1 MKRFDKAYAGL
12 IFFVALAVFSFWGQ
26 NGFCDSRDAD
36 NVLKLK
42 SVYPSLEEL
51 GENLETT
58 LTGSGF
64 DENTR
69 VSMSLDIGNK
79 MKIIGSIE
87 TSGFAW
93 DVTVVGNLAYVTCG
107 NWAWDSNSVWS
118 GLQIIDISIP
128 SKPKKLGSLAT
139 PGHANDVEI
148 IGNIAYIA
156 CGHSHDERWKG
167 LQIMDVSDPYHPE
180 LMSSVETVDNA
191 DDVIIVGDKAYL
203 ANGNNFQ
210 VIDITNPSTPEITG
224 TVETGLFG
232 IVIIE
237 DKPYVSDGS
246 VVGNMAYIVDDDIDE
261 HNLSVMRLKII
272 DVSNP
277 ANPEVIGFTD
287 ISGDYIG
294 NVKVIKDIAYVPYA
308 QWGGGGGLQVIDVS
322 NPLKPVT
329 IGSVNTGFSNN
340 LSVIG
345 NMAYLACG
353 DYLYNQWNGL
363 QIIDISNPYNP
374 NLPGNIGIP
383 LNLGNAYDLKI
394 VGNIAYLTSD
404 FDLQIINVSNP
415 IKPVMMS
422 STHLDL
428 GGDWIE
434 IYEDRAYVRGWDSVR
449 IIDISDPNYPNNIGH
464 VDIPAGGVAAM
475 KEIIYVIAGD
485 ELSIVEVSNPSDP
498 GLIGSINIR
507 GTAVD
512 IKVAENIA
520 YIAYWVSDEWHGGL
534 QLVDVS
540 NPSSM
545 KLLGMVD
552 IPVDAVRIKV
562 VEDIVYIAGGMGGF
576 HIVNVINPLSPEI
589 IASIPT
595 QDIAVDVEVVG
606 KLAYV
611 TDWYGGLQTIDIN
624 NPIKPVTIASMNT
637 PGRASGIEIVN
648 NIAYIT
654 DWEKGLIIV
663 PVPVESKSVELH
675 SETNIFFT
683 FPEVQIPGHY
693 TLRVF
698 NGKEYDEL
706 PGAVT
711 FVPPE
716 ESYLLDTK
724 AIIVAGGGPDA
735 PGNIWKETQASADYA
750 YKTLLYQGYTA
761 ESIYYLSSDTDSP
774 DVDGDATYENL
785 SYAVRTWSKQDPPAT
800 ELLVFFVD
808 HGESGGFFINAKEK
822 LRADELNNWLNELQ
836 DTLPIPVTF
845 VYDACYS
852 GTFIE
857 QMKSDAGKERIVLTS
872 TLPSQQAYFLDQGT
886 LSFSYQFWNSVYGGS
901 EIGRAFYQGRMQME
915 HRQSAMIDAN
925 GNGIPNESE
934 DETFANGLRVRR
946 GYRPLIDIPYIYRV
960 SDIQNLGNEETSAKL
975 WAGVSYADEDTEIR
989 RVWAIITPP
998 DFAPESS
1005 DVPITDLPAV
1015 ELQNTDNGSVY
1026 EGSYDKFTA
1035 NGEYAVSIY
1044 AMNDKGV
1051 YSLPRQ
1057 TSVIKSVNYIDSISE
1072 PQILESENSARIWA
1086 KVKCKDNAITQ
1097 VRAEITYADQT
1108 DKILLEDPDGDC
1120 VYENVFNYFNREGTY
1135 IIAVYARDAA
1145 GGESSETT
1153 TVTYKKTGV
1162 KTDEYEDDDTL
1173 GRASVA
1179 DINSDSFQHHNFHD
1193 ARDEDWI
1200 KILGSAGQTYTFKAE
1215 NLSVISDAVIE
1226 IYDIDARTLLKR
1238 TENQNTAGKKETFL
1252 YWDCPKE
1259 GIYYIKLK
1267 NLNPDYFGENA
1278 KYDFR
1283 VYQSTAPPQPGEING
1298 IISNAFSGEMVAD
1311 ARITTDAGGTALSR
1325 PSSGAYTVVQ
1335 EAGTVLMNVEACGY
1349 EPVVN
1354 EPVSVEEGG
1363 TSTLD
1368 IRLTPADGG
1377 AGFSIPGGICVK
1389 AVIHTVEKGPVGA
1402 LWKQGGE
1409 GKTERGDRVIWGYF
1423 YADPNDVLWGS
1434 ENNPE
1439 LFVKIWFDAGG
1450 RIDVNYFHVS
1460 VPDIDVY
1467 SDYLYDGIAGGNGTA
1482 TLSRRYIRHYYEN
1495 SKSGFDEQY
1504 EDGNPLA
1511 DDLPKGDPA
1520 GSHVIDN
1527 LRIGAVIHTVE
1538 KGMRDAVWKQG
1549 GQDIT
1554 ERGDTVVWGHFYAD
1568 PADVSW
1574 GSPDNPDLFVKIWF
1588 DVSGR
1593 TDVNFFHVSVP
1604 DIEVFSD
1611 LTADGKYDEK
1621 GTTAMGN
1628 RYIRQEYQSTE

>member
-26 NGFCDSRDAD
+26 DGFCDSRDAD

-51 GENLETT
+51 GKKVETT

-87 TSGFAW
+87 TPGFAW
-93 DVTVVGNLAYVTCG
+93 DVAVVGNLAYVTCG

-139 PGHANDVEI
+139 PVDANDVEI
-148 IGNIAYIA
+148 VGNIAYIA
-156 CGHSHDERWKG
+156 CGNSHDERWKG

-180 LMSSVETVDNA
+180 LISSVETVGDA
-191 DDVIIVGDKAYL
+191 ADVIIVGNKAYL

-210 VIDITNPSTPEITG
+210 VIDITNPLTPEIIG

-232 IVIIE
+232 IAIIE

-246 VVGNMAYIVDDDIDE
+246 VVGNMAYIADGDIDE
-261 HNLSVMRLKII
+261 HKLSVKRLKII

-277 ANPEVIGFTD
+277 SNPEVIGFTD

-294 NVKVIKDIAYVPYA
+294 NVKVIEDIAYVPYA
-308 QWGGGGGLQVIDVS
+308 QWEGGGGLQVIDVS
-322 NPLKPVT
+322 NPLEPVT
-329 IGSVNTGFSNN
+329 IGSVNTGFSNS

-353 DYLYNQWNGL
+353 DYIYNQWNGL

-404 FDLQIINVSNP
+404 FDFQIVDVSNP
-415 IKPVMMS
+415 VKPVVIGWTDLS
-422 STHLDL
+422 L

-434 IYEDRAYVRGWDSVR
+434 IYKNRAYIRGWDNIE
-449 IIDISDPNYPNNIGH
+449 IIDISNPSNPKNIGL
-464 VDIPAGGVAAM
+464 VDIPASG
-475 KEIIYVIAGD
+475 IAFIENIACITSGN
-485 ELSIVEVSNPSDP
+485 ELSFIEISNPSNPEYINSVSLPDSAIAIEVDKNIVF
-498 GLIGSINIR
+498 IGYGVGN
-507 GTAVD
+507 D
-512 IKVAENIA
+512 FH
-520 YIAYWVSDEWHGGL
+520 YGGL
-534 QLVDVS
+534 QLIDAS
-540 NPSSM
+540 NPSNPRF
-545 KLLGMVD
+545 LGYVD
-552 IPVDAVRIKV
+552 VPVEAAEVKIFGN
-562 VEDIVYIAGGMGGF
+562 IVYVAGGMGGF
-576 HIVNVINPLSPEI
+576 HIIDISDPLYPEI
-589 IASIPT
+589 ISSVPT
-595 QDIAVDVEVVG
+595 QYVAVDFEIVG
-606 KLAYV
+606 ELAHV
-611 TDWYGGLQTIDIN
+611 IDWEGGLQTIDIS
-624 NPIKPVTIASMNT
+624 NPLSPITIASMDM
-637 PGRASGIEIVN
+637 PGRASGIQVVN

-654 DWEKGLIIV
+654 DWGKGLIIV
-663 PVPVESKSVELH
+663 PVPFQSKSLVIN
-675 SETNIFFT
+675 SETNISVT
-683 FPEVQIPGHY
+683 FPEVRIPGHY

-735 PGNIWKETQASADYA
+735 PGNIWEETRASADYA
-750 YKTLLYQGYTA
+750 YQTLLYQGYTA

-774 DVDGDATYENL
+774 DVDGDAAYEKL
-785 SYAVRTWSKQDPPAT
+785 SYALRTWTKQYPPAT
-800 ELLVFFVD
+800 ELLLFFID
-808 HGESGGFFINAKEK
+808 HGETGGFFINEKEK

-836 DTLPIPVTF
+836 NALPIPVTF

-852 GTFIE
+852 GTFVE
-857 QMKSDAGKERIVLTS
+857 QIKQSDNGKERIVLTS
-872 TLPSQQAYFLDQGT
+872 TLPNQQAYFLDQGT
-886 LSFSYQFWNSVYGGS
+886 LTFSYQFWNSVYNGNG
-901 EIGRAFYQGRMQME
+901 IGEAFSQSRMQME
-915 HRQSAMIDAN
+915 PRQTAMIDAN
-925 GNGIPNESE
+925 GNGIPNEPE
-934 DETFANGLRVRR
+934 DETLAKGLQVRR
-946 GYRPLIDIPYIYRV
+946 GYRPVIDIPYIYGV
-960 SDIQNLGNEETSAKL
+960 SDIQNLRDEETSAKL

-1005 DVPITDLPAV
+1005 DVPITDLPTV
-1015 ELQNTDNGSVY
+1015 ELQNTDNSSVY
-1026 EGSYDKFTA
+1026 EGVYDKFTA
-1035 NGEYAVSIY
+1035 KGKYAVSIY

-1057 TSVIKSVNYIDSISE
+1057 TAIIKSADYIDSISE
-1072 PQILESENSARIWA
+1072 PQVLEGENSARLWA

-1097 VRAEITYADQT
+1097 VKAEITYADKT
-1108 DKILLEDPDGDC
+1108 DELLLEDPDGDC
-1120 VYENVFNYFNREGTY
+1120 IYENVFNYFNKEGTY
-1135 IIAVYARDAA
+1135 IVAVYVLDAD
-1145 GGESSETT
+1145 GRESSETT
-1153 TVTYKKTGV
+1153 TVTYKKTSV

-1173 GRASVA
+1173 SGAKVA
-1179 DINSDSFQHHNFHD
+1179 DINSDILQHHNFHD
-1193 ARDEDWI
+1193 AGDEDWV
-1200 KILGSAGQTYTFKAE
+1200 KILGNSGTTYTFKVS
-1215 NLSVISDAVIE
+1215 NLSIISDAVIE
-1226 IYDIDARTLLKR
+1226 VYDLDGRTLLTR
-1238 TENQNTAGKKETFL
+1238 TEKETFL
-1252 YWDCPKE
+1252 DWDCPKD
-1259 GIYYIKLK
+1259 GIYYIKLR
-1267 NLNPDYFGENA
+1267 NLNPDYFGENT

-1298 IISNAFSGEMVAD
+1298 IISDAFSGEMIAD

-1335 EAGTVLMNVEACGY
+1335 EAGNFFMNVEACGY
-1349 EPVVN
+1349 KPIVK
-1354 EPVSVEEGG
+1354 EPVSVEEGV
-1363 TSTLD
+1363 TSTRN
-1368 IRLTPADGG
+1368 ISLTPADGG
-1377 AGFSIPGGICVK
+1377 AGFSVPGGLCIK
-1389 AVIHTVEKGPVGA
+1389 AVIHTVEKGAIGA
-1402 LWKQGGE
+1402 VWKQGGE
-1409 GKTERGDRVIWGYF
+1409 GNTERGDRVVWGYF
-1423 YADPNDVLWGS
+1423 YADPNDVSWGS

-1439 LFVKIWFDAGG
+1439 LFVKIWFDADG

-1467 SDYLYDGIAGGNGTA
+1467 SDYLYDGIAGEKIAA

-1495 SKSGFDEQY
+1495 GESGSEEQN
-1504 EDGNPLA
+1504 EDGNPPA
-1511 DDLPKGDPA
+1511 DDSPKGNPA
-1520 GSHVIDN
+1520 GSQVISN

-1549 GQDIT
+1549 GEDIT

-1574 GSPDNPDLFVKIWF
+1574 GSPNNPDLFVKIWF

-1611 LTADGKYDEK
+1611 LPADGEYDEK
-1621 GTTAMGN
+1621 ATTAMSK
-1628 RYIRQEYQSTE
+1628 RYIRQEYQGTK